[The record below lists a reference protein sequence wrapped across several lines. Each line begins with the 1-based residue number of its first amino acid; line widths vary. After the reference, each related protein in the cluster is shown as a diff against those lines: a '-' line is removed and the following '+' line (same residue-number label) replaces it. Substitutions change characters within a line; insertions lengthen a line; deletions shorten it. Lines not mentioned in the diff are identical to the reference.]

1 MVEAAGIEPVSAASR
16 RPPPTRRIPPRA
28 PGGIQAELV
37 WWADYSDARKARQ
50 ESLRDFEVSKTAV
63 GS

>member
-16 RPPPTRRIPPRA
+16 RPPPTRRIPPR
-28 PGGIQAELV
+28 GIQAELV
-37 WWADYSDARKARQ
+37 WCAGYSDARKARQ